1 MNELKPKDTQHNVDD
16 LVVTCMDHRFQ
27 RVIRERLQEEY
38 QVDIERSDRLAYA
51 GASKAVADGTLIPQ
65 IELSHKLHDI
75 KNVYVVDHTD
85 CGGFGGLA
93 AHENNEQNEIDSHMG
108 SMARAQEAIHKVLPQ
123 LVVTCFVVT
132 LEGKAVPL
140 TC

>member
-1 MNELKPKDTQHNVDD
+1 MNELKPKDMQHNVND

-27 RVIRERLQEEY
+27 KAIRERLQEDY
-38 QVDIERSDRLAYA
+38 QVDIESSDRLAYA
-51 GASKAVADGTLIPQ
+51 GSSKAVADGTLIPQ

-93 AHENNEQNEIDSHMG
+93 AHENSEQKEIDSHME
-108 SMARAQEAIHKVLPQ
+108 SLARAKEAIHQILPQ
-123 LVVTCFVVT
+123 LVVTCFIVT
-132 LEGKAVPL
+132 LEGKSAPL
-140 TC
+140 A